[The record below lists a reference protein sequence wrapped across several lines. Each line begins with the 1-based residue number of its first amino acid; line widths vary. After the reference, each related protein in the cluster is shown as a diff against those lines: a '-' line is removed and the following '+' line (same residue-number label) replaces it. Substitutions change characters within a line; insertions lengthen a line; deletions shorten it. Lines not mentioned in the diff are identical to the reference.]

1 MNIELSMDNLIEVAS
16 IYRLLLPYPTL
27 VDFFNTI
34 LNIKQEEI
42 EELEAGLFSSD
53 SETEDETLW
62 IEGSSDLEFEEEAM
76 AYQND

>member
-1 MNIELSMDNLIEVAS
+1 MNIELSLDNLIEVAS

-53 SETEDETLW
+53 SETEDETIW